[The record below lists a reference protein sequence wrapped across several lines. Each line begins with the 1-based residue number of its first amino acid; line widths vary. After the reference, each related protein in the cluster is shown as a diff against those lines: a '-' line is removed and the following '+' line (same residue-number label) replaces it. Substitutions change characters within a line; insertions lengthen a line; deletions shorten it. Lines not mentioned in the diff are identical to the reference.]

1 MTALLEWSEREP
13 AVNLAIDEA
22 LLEAADAWQQ
32 QRQLVSDETAATVEQ
47 HDVAEVLRL
56 WEFAG
61 PTVVIG
67 RGSKIA
73 DEANLPF
80 CDEHAIPVLRR
91 CSGGAAIMAGPGCL
105 MYSLVLSL
113 IQRPH
118 LRQIDEAHRFV
129 MGQLAISIGRRLPGV
144 TVQGACDLTWQNRKF
159 SGNSL
164 RIARNYL
171 LYHGTLLYQAD
182 LETIA
187 SALGTPPRIPDY
199 RHNRDHRAFITNVPL
214 DREALMDSAQ
224 EAFLTAV
231 SPRLTVE
238 DIPWPRVQGLMESRY
253 GRRDWHYRH

>member
-13 AVNLAIDEA
+13 AANLAIDEA
-22 LLEAADAWQQ
+22 LLEAADAWQHQ
-32 QRQLVSDETAATVEQ
+32 DHFALAGAGGALVQNDTS
-47 HDVAEVLRL
+47 EVLRL

-113 IQRPH
+113 IRRPH

-129 MGQLAISIGRRLPGV
+129 MGQLAISIGRRLTDV
-144 TVQGACDLTWQNRKF
+144 MVQGACDLTWQNQKF

-164 RIARNYL
+164 RIARNHL

-182 LETIA
+182 LDTIA
-187 SALGTPPRIPDY
+187 AALGTPPRTPDY

-214 DREALMDSAQ
+214 TRDALVESVQ
-224 EAFLTAV
+224 EAFLTPT
-231 SPRLTVE
+231 SPCLTGE
-238 DIPWPRVQGLMESRY
+238 DIPWPRVQGLVEDRY
-253 GRRDWHYRH
+253 SRRDWHYRH